1 MKKFKKRLI
10 TGLSLG
16 LSAITVGAIVSS
28 CASSATQ
35 ATDPNPAS
43 ANSIS
48 TNPGD
53 PLTPEQ
59 QDYQQ
64 KLAAEIKVQFDA
76 NAKLDYSNPTD
87 KANIDSQITEYEK
100 SIDNNVEYVNFIKQ
114 FTAFDSALPTN
125 ETDSVNLS
133 INFYDNF
140 KQKNLLATEQEITN
154 YLTSIGATQLD
165 ATKYWKTYAMWF
177 GLIYV
182 NPKSFILLAQLS
194 AKISYN
200 QLDGK
205 DIYMNNSISN
215 CKIAYEELTNK
226 NFLTKTGPAYLGL
239 KYYQPF
245 LLEINNLMNPT
256 I

>member
-1 MKKFKKRLI
+1 MKLKKCLL
-10 TGLSLG
+10 TGFSLG
-16 LSAITVGAIVSS
+16 LSAITIGAVVSS
-28 CASSATQ
+28 CASPAVE

-43 ANSIS
+43 ANSLT

-53 PLTPEQ
+53 PLTPQQ

-76 NAKLDYSNPTD
+76 NASLDYSVPAD
-87 KANIDSQITEYEK
+87 KANIGNQIAEYEK

-154 YLTSIGATQLD
+154 YITSIGASQLD
-165 ATKYWKTYAMWF
+165 ATKYWKTYAIWF

-194 AKISYN
+194 AKIAYN

-205 DIYMNNSISN
+205 DIYMNNSILN
-215 CKIAYEELTNK
+215 CKMAYEEVINK

-245 LLEINNLMNPT
+245 LLEINNLINPT